1 MRGKWRNIMQQL
13 IGGIEAGGTK
23 MVCAIGRADGT
34 LVKRGVYPTRSA
46 GETVEDLCAFF
57 KGSGIAALG
66 IGTFGPVC
74 LNRESPRY
82 GCLLATPKV
91 RWRGFDFAGTMQRA
105 LDVPVVIDTD
115 VNAACLGELVFGSC
129 QGLDSCV
136 YITVGTGIGVGVCIG
151 GKPLHGMLHPEAG
164 HLTVRHAP
172 GDDFAGACPVHGDC
186 FEGLAS
192 GPAICERF
200 GVGEASDLADD
211 QRFLQLESSYLA
223 QGIASCILAY
233 APERI
238 VLGGGVPDHIP
249 RLLPLVRTQ
258 VTREL
263 RGYLDTPELRD
274 LDSYLVAPGCAGDQ
288 GILGAI
294 ALASRA

>member
-1 MRGKWRNIMQQL
+1 MQQL

-115 VNAACLGELVFGSC
+115 VNAACLGELAFGSC

-164 HLTVRHAP
+164 HLTVRRAP

-200 GVGEASDLADD
+200 GVGKASDLADD

-249 RLLPLVRTQ
+249 HLLSLVRAQ